1 MRSRAAAGVALG
13 VACLLLAGCGSSPT
27 QQVRAKVQQFAV
39 AVAHRDARTICTEVF
54 SPSLVKRFAS
64 AGVGCKRALDIF
76 LSGLHHPTLAVGR
89 VSVNGSKASA
99 MTLSGASGQTASLRP
114 VELVKTSA
122 GWRIAAL
129 GAPVKSS
136 SGSGAGS
143 RTNGKTTTGDTTT
156 AKGAPTTT
164 TKGAPT
170 RTTKG
175 GG

>member
-1 MRSRAAAGVALG
+1 MESRAAAGVALG

-76 LSGLHHPTLAVGR
+76 LSGLRHPTLAVGR
-89 VSVNGSKASA
+89 VSVHGSKASA

-143 RTNGKTTTGDTTT
+143 RTNGQTTTGATTST
-156 AKGAPTTT
+156 KGAPSTTT
-164 TKGAPT
+164 TKG
-170 RTTKG
+170 G
-175 GG
+175 G